1 MTKNSEGENSNNG
14 EVRVSSEPCKP
25 TTSFCEKPAHFVR
38 RWKEPARS
46 AVVPVRFTPGERD
59 GLQRDS
65 TASRVSLSEFIRAA
79 ALKRRLPPPAA
90 PEVNRRTYEELA
102 RIGNNLNQLV
112 RAVHAKAV
120 AVVDAAILHQLAD
133 AVRRLGFE
141 VLGAGVR

>member
-1 MTKNSEGENSNNG
+1 
-14 EVRVSSEPCKP
+14 
-25 TTSFCEKPAHFVR
+25 
-38 RWKEPARS
+38 
-46 AVVPVRFTPGERD
+46 VPVRFTPSERD

-79 ALKRRLPPPAA
+79 ALKRCLPPPAA

-133 AVRRLGFE
+133 AVRRLGLE
-141 VLGAGVR
+141 VLGAGGR